1 MFRFTIR
8 DVLWLTVVV
17 AMALGWWIDQD
28 RIRRQS
34 EELKTAAQRLQ
45 ALPLRHAAAAMR
57 VVQAEFAALV
67 EIKQR
72 NPAAVSES
80 ELRRLEMQLDVA
92 KLDMEKAR
100 AKEEFAT
107 AEPNP

>member
-17 AMALGWWIDQD
+17 AVSVAWWIDQD

-34 EELKTAAQRLQ
+34 EALKAAAQRLQ
-45 ALPLRHAAAAMR
+45 ALPLRHAEAKLG
-57 VVQAEFAALV
+57 VTIAEFAQLV
-67 EIKQR
+67 EINHR

-80 ELRRLEMQLDVA
+80 ELRRLELQLDVA
-92 KLDMEKAR
+92 KLEVEKAR
-100 AKEEFAT
+100 AREEFAT
-107 AEPNP
+107 PEPNP